1 MRPREEVRVF
11 LCREPV
17 DLRRSIDGL
26 SVLVEKELGLDP
38 FAPQLVVFCNRK
50 RDKIKILYWEKS
62 GFVLWYKRLEQDRF
76 PWLSPATPSVVTLS
90 GRELNWLLDGIDVF
104 AMKPHEVRSY
114 ETVL

>member
-1 MRPREEVRVF
+1 MRPRDEVRVY
-11 LCREPV
+11 LAREPV
-17 DLRRSIDGL
+17 DMRRSIDGL
-26 SVLVEKELGLDP
+26 SIQVERELGLDP

-50 RDKIKILYWEKS
+50 RDKIKILYWDKS

-76 PWLSPATPSVVTLS
+76 AWLSAATPAVVKLT

-104 AMKPHEVRSY
+104 SMKPHEARKY